1 MQLPLINENKES
13 TENAACVVVAEPTD
27 VEETLRIAAK
37 SKYNFKVT
45 MLDPLYNKGVGGV
58 RDDYVD
64 YITKILELSA
74 LILFYGGFLK

>member
-45 MLDPLYNKGVGGV
+45 MLDPWYNKGVGGV